1 VLAGY
6 RDLVRKPIVIRGTF
20 QLSELDIRGL
30 DYMRPV
36 YLRQMG
42 RYYGIVQVQ
51 YKGDESV
58 VELLQLP

>member
-1 VLAGY
+1 
-6 RDLVRKPIVIRGTF
+6 
-20 QLSELDIRGL
+20 
-30 DYMRPV
+30 MRPV